1 MEKLK
6 YIIEDSTI
14 AEVLGV
20 QNFTNEESAILELV
34 KNAYDAQS
42 LDVVIIISKSQI
54 IIEDNGIGMNRQKI
68 LGAWMHVGISDKKYI
83 IGAGETARV
92 LAGSKGVGR
101 FAIARL
107 GAKASVYTKMDQQE
121 AVLWKTDWNTNTLE
135 TYQEIKERGTK
146 IVIEQLRDNWTES
159 RVRNLREFLSRTYND
174 DKMKIQVEYKE
185 DRKAVTRYF
194 GKIQLGVNCVS
205 VIRLQ
210 YLAKFQ
216 KEYLAREHKIYGKVL
231 EPSVGDGRFLDAFE
245 KEESIEKIVAVEL
258 IEEKVGQLKNRGYLE
273 QVEIVADDF
282 LDFAEKTSEKYQLI
296 IGNPPYI
303 NIKNMENN
311 SKEKAKEICEKFQ
324 LPNSLMQNMWV
335 AFVLAAVSCLERE
348 GTIFFVLPMEFLQ
361 VQYAEK
367 IRLFLEEHFD
377 TIHILSFKERMFPKI
392 EQESCLVYLTNE
404 FKNQPYINFKIYA
417 QLDSD
422 YPYYCSKIQRN
433 KPLKKWTNA
442 ILSDED
448 IDLLN
453 MIDSKYKKVS
463 EVCEASP
470 GIVTGA
476 NNEFILTKEQVEQL
490 ECHEFVL
497 PTIAKSIIVNGQFI
511 LTQDVVEK
519 IGERG
524 NRIYLLNLSH
534 VDEKLLSK
542 SLMEYLTTIGE
553 KQNAA
558 EVKLK
563 DRYKCRNRKPWYGVP
578 IVRNG
583 DLFFFKRYDKIPRIC
598 VNETD
603 LYTTDIAY
611 NMRLDSAYDKES
623 MAFCFYNSL
632 TLTQCEFYGRYYAG
646 GVSELTPSEFKRLA
660 IPYRKIDKDDIKQ
673 LSEMFKAN
681 ENIDKII
688 AFVNL
693 KTIEKDWEHK
703 QILKLDKMRR
713 KLMERRLP

>member
-1 MEKLK
+1 
-6 YIIEDSTI
+6 
-14 AEVLGV
+14 
-20 QNFTNEESAILELV
+20 
-34 KNAYDAQS
+34 
-42 LDVVIIISKSQI
+42 
-54 IIEDNGIGMNRQKI
+54 
-68 LGAWMHVGISDKKYI
+68 
-83 IGAGETARV
+83 
-92 LAGSKGVGR
+92 
-101 FAIARL
+101 
-107 GAKASVYTKMDQQE
+107 
-121 AVLWKTDWNTNTLE
+121 
-135 TYQEIKERGTK
+135 
-146 IVIEQLRDNWTES
+146 
-159 RVRNLREFLSRTYND
+159 
-174 DKMKIQVEYKE
+174 
-185 DRKAVTRYF
+185 
-194 GKIQLGVNCVS
+194 
-205 VIRLQ
+205 
-210 YLAKFQ
+210 
-216 KEYLAREHKIYGKVL
+216 
-231 EPSVGDGRFLDAFE
+231 
-245 KEESIEKIVAVEL
+245 
-258 IEEKVGQLKNRGYLE
+258 
-273 QVEIVADDF
+273 
-282 LDFAEKTSEKYQLI
+282 
-296 IGNPPYI
+296 
-303 NIKNMENN
+303 
-311 SKEKAKEICEKFQ
+311 
-324 LPNSLMQNMWV
+324 
-335 AFVLAAVSCLERE
+335 
-348 GTIFFVLPMEFLQ
+348 MEFLQ

-542 SLMEYLTTIGE
+542 SLREYLTTIGE

-693 KTIEKDWEHK
+693 KTIEKELGGINK
-703 QILKLDKMRR
+703 IIKTKI
-713 KLMERRLP
+713 K

>member
-1 MEKLK
+1 MS
-6 YIIEDSTI
+6 I
-14 AEVLGV
+14 
-20 QNFTNEESAILELV
+20 
-34 KNAYDAQS
+34 
-42 LDVVIIISKSQI
+42 
-54 IIEDNGIGMNRQKI
+54 
-68 LGAWMHVGISDKKYI
+68 
-83 IGAGETARV
+83 
-92 LAGSKGVGR
+92 
-101 FAIARL
+101 
-107 GAKASVYTKMDQQE
+107 
-121 AVLWKTDWNTNTLE
+121 TL
-135 TYQEIKERGTK
+135 
-146 IVIEQLRDNWTES
+146 L
-159 RVRNLREFLSRTYND
+159 
-174 DKMKIQVEYKE
+174 
-185 DRKAVTRYF
+185 
-194 GKIQLGVNCVS
+194 
-205 VIRLQ
+205 
-210 YLAKFQ
+210 
-216 KEYLAREHKIYGKVL
+216 
-231 EPSVGDGRFLDAFE
+231 
-245 KEESIEKIVAVEL
+245 
-258 IEEKVGQLKNRGYLE
+258 
-273 QVEIVADDF
+273 
-282 LDFAEKTSEKYQLI
+282 
-296 IGNPPYI
+296 
-303 NIKNMENN
+303 
-311 SKEKAKEICEKFQ
+311 
-324 LPNSLMQNMWV
+324 
-335 AFVLAAVSCLERE
+335 
-348 GTIFFVLPMEFLQ
+348 
-361 VQYAEK
+361 
-367 IRLFLEEHFD
+367 
-377 TIHILSFKERMFPKI
+377 
-392 EQESCLVYLTNE
+392 
-404 FKNQPYINFKIYA
+404 
-417 QLDSD
+417 
-422 YPYYCSKIQRN
+422 
-433 KPLKKWTNA
+433 
-442 ILSDED
+442 
-448 IDLLN
+448 
-453 MIDSKYKKVS
+453 
-463 EVCEASP
+463 
-470 GIVTGA
+470 
-476 NNEFILTKEQVEQL
+476 
-490 ECHEFVL
+490 
-497 PTIAKSIIVNGQFI
+497 NGQFI